1 MMQLY
6 NTIIMEDTEMSDF
19 LTSNTMLMLEK
30 SMNFQWTKQNVL
42 LDNIANAETPNY
54 KVKYVTFEDA
64 LNDRIQAAALE
75 KKSLSNIR
83 NVLSTTSPTIRTNTA
98 ESTRMDGNSVNVTE
112 QTLEMVRNAYQMQYV
127 FNAISTDFSIL
138 RSAIRG

>member
-1 MMQLY
+1 MA
-6 NTIIMEDTEMSDF
+6 DF

-54 KVKYVTFEDA
+54 KAKYVTFEDA
-64 LNDRIQAAALE
+64 LSDRIQAAALE
-75 KKSLSNIR
+75 KKSLRSIR
-83 NVLSTTSPTIRTNTA
+83 NALSTSTPTIRTNTT
-98 ESTRMDGNSVNVTE
+98 ESARMDDNSVNVTE

-127 FNAISTDFSIL
+127 LNAINTDFSTL
-138 RSAIRG
+138 RTAIRG

>member
-1 MMQLY
+1 
-6 NTIIMEDTEMSDF
+6 
-19 LTSNTMLMLEK
+19 MLMLEK

-54 KVKYVTFEDA
+54 KAKYVTFEDA
-64 LNDRIQAAALE
+64 LSDRIQAATME
-75 KKSLSNIR
+75 KKSLSGIR
-83 NVLSTTSPTIRTNTA
+83 NVLNTASPTIRTNTA
-98 ESTRMDGNSVNVTE
+98 ESTRMDGNGVNVTE

-127 FNAISTDFSIL
+127 FNAISSDFSIL

>member
-1 MMQLY
+1 
-6 NTIIMEDTEMSDF
+6 MEETVMADF

-54 KVKYVTFEDA
+54 KAKYVTFEDA
-64 LNDRIQAAALE
+64 LSDRIQAAALE
-75 KKSLSNIR
+75 KKSLHSIR
-83 NVLSTTSPTIRTNTA
+83 NVLSTSSPTIRTNTT
-98 ESTRMDGNSVNVTE
+98 ESARMDDNSVNVTE

-127 FNAISTDFSIL
+127 LNAISTDFSIL
-138 RSAIRG
+138 RTAIRG

>member
-1 MMQLY
+1 
-6 NTIIMEDTEMSDF
+6 MSDF

-54 KVKYVTFEDA
+54 KAKYVTFEDA
-64 LNDRIQAAALE
+64 LSDRIQAAAME
-75 KKSLSNIR
+75 KKSLSSIR
-83 NVLSTTSPTIRTNTA
+83 NTLNSSSPTIRTNTA

-127 FNAISTDFSIL
+127 FNAINSEFSIL

>member
-1 MMQLY
+1 
-6 NTIIMEDTEMSDF
+6 MSDF
-19 LTSNTMLMLEK
+19 LTFNTMLMLEK

-54 KVKYVTFEDA
+54 KAKYVTFEDA
-64 LNDRIQAAALE
+64 LSDRLQAAAME
-75 KKSLSNIR
+75 KKSLSGIR
-83 NVLSTTSPTIRTNTA
+83 NVLTTSSPTIRTNNT

-127 FNAISTDFSIL
+127 LNAINSDFSIL

>member
-1 MMQLY
+1 MA
-6 NTIIMEDTEMSDF
+6 DF

-54 KVKYVTFEDA
+54 KAKYVTFEDA
-64 LNDRIQAAALE
+64 LSDRIQAAAME
-75 KKSLSNIR
+75 RKSLSSIR
-83 NVLSTTSPTIRTNTA
+83 NVLATSTPTVRTDDTETA
-98 ESTRMDGNSVNVTE
+98 RMDGNGVNVTE

-127 FNAISTDFSIL
+127 LNAINTDFSTL
-138 RSAIRG
+138 RTAIRG

>member
-1 MMQLY
+1 
-6 NTIIMEDTEMSDF
+6 MSDF

-30 SMNFQWTKQNVL
+30 SMNFQWTKQSVL

-54 KVKYVTFEDA
+54 KSKYVTFEDA
-64 LNDRIQAAALE
+64 LNDRLQAAA
-75 KKSLSNIR
+75 KGKNSLSGFR
-83 NVLSTTSPTIRTNTA
+83 NVLNTSAPTIRTNTA

-112 QTLEMVRNAYQMQYV
+112 QTMEMVRNAYQMQYV
-127 FNAISTDFSIL
+127 LNAISTDFSIL

>member
-1 MMQLY
+1 
-6 NTIIMEDTEMSDF
+6 MSDF

-54 KVKYVTFEDA
+54 KAKYVTFEDA
-64 LNDRIQAAALE
+64 LSDRIQAAAME
-75 KKSLSNIR
+75 KKSLSSIR
-83 NVLSTTSPTIRTNTA
+83 NTLNSSSPTIRTNTA

>member
-1 MMQLY
+1 MA
-6 NTIIMEDTEMSDF
+6 DF

-54 KVKYVTFEDA
+54 KAKYVTFEDA
-64 LNDRIQAAALE
+64 LSDRIQAAALE
-75 KKSLSNIR
+75 KKSLRSIR
-83 NVLSTTSPTIRTNTA
+83 NVLSTSTPTIRTNNT
-98 ESTRMDGNSVNVTE
+98 ESARMDDNSVNVTE

-127 FNAISTDFSIL
+127 LNAISTDFSTL
-138 RSAIRG
+138 RTAIRG

>member
-1 MMQLY
+1 
-6 NTIIMEDTEMSDF
+6 MSDL

-54 KVKYVTFEDA
+54 KAKYVTFEDA
-64 LNDRIQAAALE
+64 LSDRIQAAAME
-75 KKSLSNIR
+75 KKSLSSIR
-83 NVLSTTSPTIRTNTA
+83 NTLNSSSPTIRTNTA

-127 FNAISTDFSIL
+127 FNAINSEFSIL

>member
-1 MMQLY
+1 MA
-6 NTIIMEDTEMSDF
+6 DF

-54 KVKYVTFEDA
+54 KAKYVTFEDA
-64 LNDRIQAAALE
+64 LSDRIQAAALE

-83 NVLSTTSPTIRTNTA
+83 NVLNTTSPTIRTNNA
-98 ESTRMDGNSVNVTE
+98 ESTRMDGNGVNVTE

-127 FNAISTDFSIL
+127 LNAISTDFSIL

>member
-1 MMQLY
+1 
-6 NTIIMEDTEMSDF
+6 MSDF

-54 KVKYVTFEDA
+54 KAKYVTFEDA
-64 LNDRIQAAALE
+64 LSDRLQAAAME
-75 KKSLSNIR
+75 KKSLSGIR
-83 NVLSTTSPTIRTNTA
+83 NVLTTSSPTIRTNTA

-127 FNAISTDFSIL
+127 LNAISSDFSIL

>member
-1 MMQLY
+1 MA
-6 NTIIMEDTEMSDF
+6 DF

-54 KVKYVTFEDA
+54 KAKYVTFEDA
-64 LNDRIQAAALE
+64 LSDRIQAAAME
-75 KKSLSNIR
+75 KKSLSSIR
-83 NVLSTTSPTIRTNTA
+83 NVLSSSAPTIRTNNT
-98 ESTRMDGNSVNVTE
+98 ESARMDDNGVNVTE

-127 FNAISTDFSIL
+127 LNAINTDLSTL
-138 RSAIRG
+138 RTAIRG

>member
-1 MMQLY
+1 
-6 NTIIMEDTEMSDF
+6 MSDF

-54 KVKYVTFEDA
+54 KAKYVTFEDA
-64 LNDRIQAAALE
+64 LSDRLQAAAME
-75 KKSLSNIR
+75 KKSLSGIR
-83 NVLSTTSPTIRTNTA
+83 NVLTTSSPTIRTNNT

-127 FNAISTDFSIL
+127 LNAINSDFSIL

>member
-1 MMQLY
+1 
-6 NTIIMEDTEMSDF
+6 MSDF

-54 KVKYVTFEDA
+54 KAKYVTFEDA
-64 LNDRIQAAALE
+64 LSDRIQAAALQ
-75 KKSLSNIR
+75 KKSFSSIHGALES
-83 NVLSTTSPTIRTNTA
+83 STPTIRTNDT
-98 ESTRMDGNSVNVTE
+98 ESARMDGNGVNVTE

-127 FNAISTDFSIL
+127 LNAINADFNIL

>member
-1 MMQLY
+1 
-6 NTIIMEDTEMSDF
+6 MSDL

-54 KVKYVTFEDA
+54 KAKYVTFEDA
-64 LNDRIQAAALE
+64 LSDRIQAAALE

-83 NVLSTTSPTIRTNTA
+83 NVLNTTSPTIRTNNA
-98 ESTRMDGNSVNVTE
+98 ESTRMDGNGVNVTE

-127 FNAISTDFSIL
+127 LNAISSDFSTL
-138 RSAIRG
+138 RTAIRG

>member
-1 MMQLY
+1 
-6 NTIIMEDTEMSDF
+6 MSDF

-54 KVKYVTFEDA
+54 KAKYVTFEDA
-64 LNDRIQAAALE
+64 LSDRIQAAALE
-75 KKSLSNIR
+75 KKSLSGIR
-83 NVLSTTSPTIRTNTA
+83 NVLSTSSPTIRTDDT
-98 ESTRMDGNSVNVTE
+98 ESARMDGNGVNVTE

-127 FNAISTDFSIL
+127 LNAISTDFNIL
-138 RSAIRG
+138 RTAIRGG

>member
-1 MMQLY
+1 
-6 NTIIMEDTEMSDF
+6 MSDF

-54 KVKYVTFEDA
+54 KAKYVTFEDA
-64 LNDRIQAAALE
+64 LSDRLQAAAME
-75 KKSLSNIR
+75 KKSLSGIR
-83 NVLSTTSPTIRTNTA
+83 NVLTTSSPTIRTNNT

-112 QTLEMVRNAYQMQYV
+112 QTLEMVRNAYQIQYV
-127 FNAISTDFSIL
+127 LNAINSDFSIL

>member
-1 MMQLY
+1 
-6 NTIIMEDTEMSDF
+6 MEETVMADF

-54 KVKYVTFEDA
+54 KAKYVTFEDA
-64 LNDRIQAAALE
+64 LSDRIQAAALE
-75 KKSLSNIR
+75 KKSLSSIR
-83 NVLSTTSPTIRTNTA
+83 NVLSTSAPTIRTNNT
-98 ESTRMDGNSVNVTE
+98 ESARMDENSVNVTE

-127 FNAISTDFSIL
+127 LNAINTDLSTL
-138 RSAIRG
+138 RTAIRG

>member
-1 MMQLY
+1 MA
-6 NTIIMEDTEMSDF
+6 DF

-54 KVKYVTFEDA
+54 KAKYVTFEDA
-64 LNDRIQAAALE
+64 LSDRIQAAALE
-75 KKSLSNIR
+75 KKSLSSIR
-83 NVLSTTSPTIRTNTA
+83 NVLSSSAPTIRTNNT
-98 ESTRMDGNSVNVTE
+98 ESARMDDNGVNVTE

-127 FNAISTDFSIL
+127 LNAINSDFSTL
-138 RSAIRG
+138 RTAIRG

>member
-1 MMQLY
+1 MA
-6 NTIIMEDTEMSDF
+6 DF

-54 KVKYVTFEDA
+54 KAKYVTFEDA
-64 LNDRIQAAALE
+64 LSDRIQAAAME
-75 KKSLSNIR
+75 KKSLSSIR
-83 NVLSTTSPTIRTNTA
+83 NVLATSTPTVRTNDTETA
-98 ESTRMDGNSVNVTE
+98 RMDGNGVNVTE

-127 FNAISTDFSIL
+127 LNAINSDFSNL
-138 RSAIRG
+138 RTAIRG

>member
-1 MMQLY
+1 
-6 NTIIMEDTEMSDF
+6 MSDF

-54 KVKYVTFEDA
+54 KAKYVTFEDA
-64 LNDRIQAAALE
+64 LSDRLQAAAME
-75 KKSLSNIR
+75 KKSLSGIR
-83 NVLSTTSPTIRTNTA
+83 NVLTTSSPTIRTNTA

-127 FNAISTDFSIL
+127 FNAISSDFSIL

>member
-1 MMQLY
+1 MHLY
-6 NTIIMEDTEMSDF
+6 DTLIVEDTEMSDF

-54 KVKYVTFEDA
+54 KAKYVTFEDA
-64 LNDRIQAAALE
+64 LSDRLQAAAME
-75 KKSLSNIR
+75 KKSLSGIR
-83 NVLSTTSPTIRTNTA
+83 NVLTTSSPTIRTNNT

-127 FNAISTDFSIL
+127 LNAINSDFSIL

>member
-1 MMQLY
+1 MA
-6 NTIIMEDTEMSDF
+6 DF

-54 KVKYVTFEDA
+54 KAKYVTFEDA
-64 LNDRIQAAALE
+64 LSDRIQAAAME
-75 KKSLSNIR
+75 KKSLSSIR
-83 NVLSTTSPTIRTNTA
+83 NVLATSTPTVRTNDTETA
-98 ESTRMDGNSVNVTE
+98 RMDGNGVNVTE

-127 FNAISTDFSIL
+127 LNAISTDFSTL
-138 RSAIRG
+138 RTAIRG

>member
-1 MMQLY
+1 MA
-6 NTIIMEDTEMSDF
+6 DF

-54 KVKYVTFEDA
+54 KAKYVTFEDA
-64 LNDRIQAAALE
+64 LSDRIQAAAME
-75 KKSLSNIR
+75 KKSLSGIR
-83 NVLSTTSPTIRTNTA
+83 NVLATSAPTVRTNNT
-98 ESTRMDGNSVNVTE
+98 ESARMDGNSVNVTE

-127 FNAISTDFSIL
+127 LNAINTDFSTL
-138 RSAIRG
+138 RTAIRG

>member
-1 MMQLY
+1 MA
-6 NTIIMEDTEMSDF
+6 DF

-54 KVKYVTFEDA
+54 KAKYVTFEDA
-64 LNDRIQAAALE
+64 LSDRIQAAALE
-75 KKSLSNIR
+75 KKSLHSIR
-83 NVLSTTSPTIRTNTA
+83 NVLSTSSPTIRTNTT
-98 ESTRMDGNSVNVTE
+98 ESARMDDNSVNVTE

-127 FNAISTDFSIL
+127 LNAISTDFSIL
-138 RSAIRG
+138 RTAIRG

>member
-1 MMQLY
+1 
-6 NTIIMEDTEMSDF
+6 MSDF

-54 KVKYVTFEDA
+54 KAKYVTFEDA
-64 LNDRIQAAALE
+64 LSDRIQAAALQ
-75 KKSLSNIR
+75 KKSFSSIR
-83 NVLSTTSPTIRTNTA
+83 GALESSTPTIRTNDT
-98 ESTRMDGNSVNVTE
+98 ESARMDGNGVNVTE

-127 FNAISTDFSIL
+127 LNAINTDFNIL